1 MGTLFTGALLGSIV
15 TLFLKWFVG
24 LISDGLKHEREK
36 CLVVFQ
42 EKLQVDKTA
51 MSWLQ
56 EDRDAFIILQS
67 ALRTCD
73 TKPNPVNYQN
83 FIYAF
88 EVSNSLMKSK
98 EEKLNPI
105 YTFQSF
111 EDLEK
116 KYNALDAARV
126 INNCYAVMGKV
137 NLQYQ
142 ELVAAGVPDS
152 ELAPF
157 KEQFIAACRLAAD
170 AIDNQIGFI
179 AEIQNR
185 IRTGYQKNLK

>member
-15 TLFLKWFVG
+15 TLLLKWFVG

-36 CLVVFQ
+36 CMVVFQ

-51 MSWLQ
+51 MAWLQ
-56 EDRDAFIILQS
+56 EDLDAFIILQS

-83 FIYAF
+83 FIHAF
-88 EVSNSLMKSK
+88 EVSCSLMKSK

-157 KEQFIAACRLAAD
+157 KEQFITACRLTAD

-185 IRTGYQKNLK
+185 IRTGYQKYLK

>member
-15 TLFLKWFVG
+15 TLLLKWFVG

-51 MSWLQ
+51 MAWLQ
-56 EDRDAFIILQS
+56 EDLDAFIILQS

-83 FIYAF
+83 FIHAF
-88 EVSNSLMKSK
+88 EVSCSLMKSK

-126 INNCYAVMGKV
+126 INNCYAAMGKV

-157 KEQFIAACRLAAD
+157 KEQFITACRLTAD

-185 IRTGYQKNLK
+185 IRTGYQKYLK

>member
-15 TLFLKWFVG
+15 TLLLKWFVG

-56 EDRDAFIILQS
+56 EDRDAFIILQG

-157 KEQFIAACRLAAD
+157 KEQFITACRLTAD

-185 IRTGYQKNLK
+185 IRTGYQKYLK

>member
-15 TLFLKWFVG
+15 TLLLKWFVG

-51 MSWLQ
+51 MAWLQ
-56 EDRDAFIILQS
+56 EDLDAFIILQS

-83 FIYAF
+83 FIHAF
-88 EVSNSLMKSK
+88 EVSCSLMKSK

-157 KEQFIAACRLAAD
+157 KEQFITACRLTAD

-185 IRTGYQKNLK
+185 IITGYQKYLK

>member
-15 TLFLKWFVG
+15 TLLLKWFVG

-42 EKLQVDKTA
+42 EKFQVDKTA

-56 EDRDAFIILQS
+56 EDLDAFIILQS

-83 FIYAF
+83 FIHAF
-88 EVSNSLMKSK
+88 EVSCSLMKSK

-157 KEQFIAACRLAAD
+157 KEQFITACRLTAD

-185 IRTGYQKNLK
+185 IRTGYQKYLK

>member
-15 TLFLKWFVG
+15 TLLLKWFVG

-51 MSWLQ
+51 MAWLQ
-56 EDRDAFIILQS
+56 EDLDAFIILQS

-83 FIYAF
+83 FIHAF
-88 EVSNSLMKSK
+88 EVSCSLMKSK
-98 EEKLNPI
+98 KEKLNPI

-157 KEQFIAACRLAAD
+157 KEQFITACRLTAD

-185 IRTGYQKNLK
+185 IRTGYQKYLK

>member
-15 TLFLKWFVG
+15 TLLLKWFVG

-51 MSWLQ
+51 MAWLQ
-56 EDRDAFIILQS
+56 EDLDAFIILQS

-83 FIYAF
+83 FIHAF
-88 EVSNSLMKSK
+88 EVSCSLMKSK

-157 KEQFIAACRLAAD
+157 KEQFITACRLTAD

-185 IRTGYQKNLK
+185 IRTGYQKYLK